1 VSITVAIYINGKT
14 IFSRSA
20 VNKSGCVKG
29 INKYL
34 VDDGSVIEHNREDG
48 AVPLA
53 IAMLNTIK
61 EPK

>member
-1 VSITVAIYINGKT
+1 MISVSVFINGKP
-14 IFSRSA
+14 IFTRTA

-29 INKYL
+29 VNKYL
-34 VDDGSVIEHNREDG
+34 VDDGTVLEHVREDG

-53 IAMLNTIK
+53 IAMLQTIK